1 MKVIRETAGPFR
13 RFNRIEVSVMKKIC
27 GFAMFWVA
35 VGMVVMMFIPETW
48 IALFLICTLLIVGYN
63 LFC

>member
-1 MKVIRETAGPFR
+1 
-13 RFNRIEVSVMKKIC
+13 
-27 GFAMFWVA
+27 MFWVA